1 MNKNSYFNTIKT
13 AMEEHDIYEYK
24 IISFLKK
31 IEYIKF
37 ENKYGNLTPI
47 VKFFDS
53 NKNLLLNSGFEN
65 IGIFKQKNSIWQW
78 GWSMNS
84 INNNQNFIS
93 RNILSYSFKLKSEIP
108 SEFFLKSIL
117 LDSKHKIKNKLQLDI
132 LLALSSYLSKFH
144 FILKLPITV
153 NFNTF
158 SQDDYINYKK
168 LFTDKNYND
177 CEILYLFII
186 DYNFNHDNQ
195 Y

>member
-1 MNKNSYFNTIKT
+1 MNNNSYFNTIKT
-13 AMEEHDIYEYK
+13 AMEEYDIYEYK
-24 IISFLKK
+24 IINFLKK
-31 IEYIKF
+31 IDYLKF
-37 ENKYGNLTPI
+37 ENNKNLTPR

-53 NKNLLLNSGFEN
+53 NKNLILESGFEN
-65 IGIFKQKNSIWQW
+65 IGIYKQKNNIWQW
-78 GWSMNS
+78 GWSMNA

-93 RNILSYSFKLKSEIP
+93 RNILSYSFKLKSDIP

-144 FILKLPITV
+144 FILKLPITI
-153 NFNTF
+153 NFNTLT
-158 SQDDYINYKK
+158 QDDYINYKK
-168 LFTDKNYND
+168 LFTDKNFND

-186 DYNFNHDNQ
+186 DYNFNQDIQ

>member
-13 AMEEHDIYEYK
+13 AIEEHDIYEYK
-24 IISFLKK
+24 IIDFLKK
-31 IEYIKF
+31 IEYLKF
-37 ENKYGNLTPI
+37 DNFFNLTPR
-47 VKFFDS
+47 VKLFDS
-53 NKNLLLNSGFEN
+53 NKKLLLDSAFEN

-78 GWSMNS
+78 GWSMNA

-93 RNILSYSFKLKSEIP
+93 RNILSYSFKLKSDIP
-108 SEFFLKSIL
+108 SEFLLKSIL
-117 LDSKHKIKNKLQLDI
+117 LDSKHKIKNKLQLEI

-144 FILKLPITV
+144 FIFKLPIV
-153 NFNTF
+153 PNIVIE
-158 SQDDYINYKK
+158 DDYINYKT
-168 LFTDKNYND
+168 LFTDKNINN